1 MDMKSRSDA
10 LAAVMLVLLPV
21 LTISVAPL
29 AALAVAAG
37 GPVAARLR
45 TVRGFIGLPVSVW
58 HLFFK
63 HMPLIE

>member
-1 MDMKSRSDA
+1 MDMRSRSDA

-37 GPVAARLR
+37 GPMAARLR
-45 TVRGFIGLPVSVW
+45 TV
-58 HLFFK
+58 
-63 HMPLIE
+63 

>member
-10 LAAVMLVLLPV
+10 LAAVILVLLPV
-21 LTISVAPL
+21 LIISVAPL

-45 TVRGFIGLPVSVW
+45 TVRGFIGLPIIVW

-63 HMPLIE
+63 QMPLVK

>member
-1 MDMKSRSDA
+1 MDMRSRSDA

-63 HMPLIE
+63 QMPLIE